1 MPTSTAPT
9 RRRRRATADEL
20 LAPAIHRH
28 DSTYGKVTT
37 EHGTIGADEPVIV
50 FRAKDKLLPAL
61 LDAYAEMCAAA
72 GSPTRHLKILAESRA
87 NIVAWQAENPPSR
100 SRMGR
105 SVASSAS
112 SAATSFSKALV

>member
-61 LDAYAEMCAAA
+61 LDALRADVRRCRVAPTAPQDPRREPRQDRRVAGREPDNTHSATCCAM
-72 GSPTRHLKILAESRA
+72 LA
-87 NIVAWQAENPPSR
+87 
-100 SRMGR
+100 
-105 SVASSAS
+105 
-112 SAATSFSKALV
+112 